1 MPSSFISEDNKILII
16 LKFLDVSP
24 AASETQKRLLEVI
37 RFRRK
42 VPTDLSLVERC
53 MKVSDWPFGWE
64 R

>member
-24 AASETQKRLLEVI
+24 ATSETQKRLLEVI

-53 MKVSDWPFGWE
+53 MKVFDWPFGWG